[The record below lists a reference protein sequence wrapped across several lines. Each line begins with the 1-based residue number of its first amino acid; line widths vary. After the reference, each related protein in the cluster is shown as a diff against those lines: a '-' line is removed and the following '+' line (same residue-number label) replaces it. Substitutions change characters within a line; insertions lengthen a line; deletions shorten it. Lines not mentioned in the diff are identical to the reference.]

1 MKKKTYKVEYCSKIA
16 EIFII
21 ALSVQ
26 SEQKIKGIRCIWV
39 FIVLGIY
46 DFGSLPKSRQKV
58 DFSVTTKQ
66 QKIYFHGHT
75 KKERRMS
82 FIEEK

>member
-1 MKKKTYKVEYCSKIA
+1 MKKNYKVEYYSKIA

-46 DFGSLPKSRQKV
+46 ITLVPTYN
-58 DFSVTTKQ
+58 FSVKLQ
-66 QKIYFHGHT
+66 HVFFCPQK
-75 KKERRMS
+75 S
-82 FIEEK
+82 A